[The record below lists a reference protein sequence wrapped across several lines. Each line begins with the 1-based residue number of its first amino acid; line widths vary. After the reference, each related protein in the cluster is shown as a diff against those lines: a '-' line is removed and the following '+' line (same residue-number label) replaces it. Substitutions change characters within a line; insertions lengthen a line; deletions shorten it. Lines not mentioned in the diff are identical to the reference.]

1 MVRFS
6 NLLKNRGY
14 NFLFNTLSFK
24 AFDIMSDITYED
36 FDFETL
42 LQSVDGLIMMTYEWG
57 NFADIP
63 TGIISFDKRR
73 QFIRSRAERYT
84 AEKIFL
90 WIPIIG
96 YVWELP
102 FVAGVSKGLA
112 IANDSAIKLAHY
124 MGTAISY
131 DDSTKTAFFRYTLDR
146 EYVVRFR
153 DSRTI
158 LEYLYFVNELGLKG
172 ISVWNIMRF
181 YPQLWL
187 IVNSLF
193 EINNIYEDYFLRTP
207 T

>member
-1 MVRFS
+1 M
-6 NLLKNRGY
+6 
-14 NFLFNTLSFK
+14 
-24 AFDIMSDITYED
+24 
-36 FDFETL
+36 
-42 LQSVDGLIMMTYEWG
+42 
-57 NFADIP
+57 
-63 TGIISFDKRR
+63 
-73 QFIRSRAERYT
+73 
-84 AEKIFL
+84 
-90 WIPIIG
+90 
-96 YVWELP
+96 P